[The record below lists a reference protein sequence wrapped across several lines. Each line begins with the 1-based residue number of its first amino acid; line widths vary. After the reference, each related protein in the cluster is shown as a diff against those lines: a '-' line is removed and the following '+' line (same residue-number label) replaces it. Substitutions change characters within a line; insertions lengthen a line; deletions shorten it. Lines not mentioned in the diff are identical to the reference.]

1 MRVIKFGGRAQDD
14 ARLPMV
20 MRAAWAAAPASMC
33 IVHGGGDQVSA
44 LQRSLGAPAEFVRGR
59 RVTREADIQT
69 IRMALSGGVNKE
81 LVARLTA
88 AGVPAIGLS
97 GEDAGLLGARRL
109 GDADLGMV
117 GEPAWVDVALLRHVL
132 AGSYLPVVSPL
143 ARDLDAEA
151 GVSRA
156 LNVNGDDAAAAIA
169 VALEADELL
178 FVSDVPG
185 VKDAVGAVIRQ
196 LDADEALTAISTG
209 TATGG
214 MVAKL
219 SAAMSAME
227 RGVGRVRIGDFD
239 ALLDPARGTVLAPSR
254 SLV

>member
-1 MRVIKFGGRAQDD
+1 MRVVKIGGRAQDD
-14 ARLPMV
+14 ARLPSAV
-20 MRAAWAAAPASMC
+20 RGAWAAAPGALC
-33 IVHGGGDQVSA
+33 VVHGGGDQVSA
-44 LQRSLGAPAEFVRGR
+44 LQRTFGTPAEFVRGR
-59 RVTREADIQT
+59 RVTREADIET
-69 IRMALSGGVNKE
+69 IRMALSGGVNKD

-88 AGVPAIGLS
+88 AGVPALGLS
-97 GEDAGLLGARRL
+97 GEDAGLLGARRIADAEL
-109 GDADLGMV
+109 GLV

-132 AGSYLPVVSPL
+132 AGAYLPVVSPL
-143 ARDLDAEA
+143 ARDLDGALGA
-151 GVSRA
+151 AAA

-185 VKDAVGAVIRQ
+185 VTANGTVIPLLDLDDAA
-196 LDADEALTAISTG
+196 AAISDG
-209 TATGG
+209 IATGG

-219 SAAMSAME
+219 SAAMAAME
-227 RGVGRVRIGDFD
+227 RGVARVRIGGLD

>member
-14 ARLPMV
+14 ARLPAAV
-20 MRAAWAAAPASMC
+20 HAAWFADPGAMC

-44 LQRSLGAPAEFVRGR
+44 LQRALGAPAAFVRGR

-69 IRMALSGGVNKE
+69 IRMALSGGVNKD

-88 AGVPAIGLS
+88 AAVPAIGVS
-97 GEDAGLLGARRL
+97 GEDAGLLGARRIAGAEL
-109 GDADLGMV
+109 GHV
-117 GEPAWVDVALLRHVL
+117 GEPAWVDAAVLRHLL
-132 AGSYLPVVSPL
+132 AGAYLPVVSPL
-143 ARDLDAEA
+143 ARDLDARPGAA
-151 GVSRA
+151 GA

-185 VKDAVGAVIRQ
+185 VRANGMVVPQ
-196 LDADEALTAISTG
+196 LDADEAAAAISDG

-219 SAAMSAME
+219 SAGRAAVE
-227 RGVGRVRIGDFD
+227 RGVSRVRIGDLD
-239 ALLDPARGTVLAPSR
+239 ALLDPARGTVLAPTR

>member
-1 MRVIKFGGRAQDD
+1 MRVVKIGGRAQDD
-14 ARLPMV
+14 ARLPSAIRV
-20 MRAAWAAAPASMC
+20 AWEAAPGALC
-33 IVHGGGDQVSA
+33 VIHGGGDQVSA
-44 LQRSLGAPAEFVRGR
+44 LQRTLGTPAVFVGGR

-69 IRMALSGGVNKE
+69 IRMALSGGVNKD

-88 AGVPAIGLS
+88 AGVPALGLS

-109 GDADLGMV
+109 GDAALGLV
-117 GEPAWVDVALLRHVL
+117 GEPVWVDAALLRHIM

-143 ARDLDAEA
+143 ARHLDAA
-151 GVSRA
+151 LGASLA

-169 VALEADELL
+169 VALEADELV

-185 VKDAVGAVIRQ
+185 VKANGTVIPL
-196 LDADEALTAISTG
+196 LDADEAAAAISDG

-219 SAAMSAME
+219 SAAMAAME
-227 RGVGRVRIGDFD
+227 RGVTRVRIGDLD

>member
-14 ARLPMV
+14 ARLPAV
-20 MRAAWAAAPASMC
+20 MHAAWRAAPASMC
-33 IVHGGGDQVSA
+33 VVHGGGDQVSA
-44 LQRSLGAPAEFVRGR
+44 LQRTFGTLAEFVRGR

-97 GEDAGLLGARRL
+97 GEDAGLLGARRF

-117 GEPAWVDVALLRHVL
+117 GEPVWVDVALLRHVL

-143 ARDLDAEA
+143 ARDLDAA
-151 GVSRA
+151 PGVSRA

-169 VALEADELL
+169 VALEADELV

-185 VKDAVGAVIRQ
+185 VNGANGVVIPQ
-196 LDADEALTAISTG
+196 LDADDATAAISDG

-219 SAAMSAME
+219 SAAMAAME
-227 RGVGRVRIGDFD
+227 RGVTRVRIGDLD

>member
-14 ARLPMV
+14 ARLPAV
-20 MRAAWAAAPASMC
+20 MHAAWRAAPASQC
-33 IVHGGGDQVSA
+33 LVHGGGDQVSA
-44 LQRSLGAPAEFVRGR
+44 LQRTLGTPVEFVRGR

-97 GEDAGLLGARRL
+97 GEDAGLLGARRV

-117 GEPAWVDVALLRHVL
+117 GEPAWVDVALLRYVM

-143 ARDLDAEA
+143 ARDLDAAA

-169 VALEADELL
+169 VALEADELV

-185 VKDAVGAVIRQ
+185 VKGANGVVIPQ
-196 LDADEALTAISTG
+196 LDADEASAAMSDG

-219 SAAMSAME
+219 GAAMAAME
-227 RGVGRVRIGDFD
+227 RGVTRVRIGDLD

>member
-1 MRVIKFGGRAQDD
+1 MRVVKLGGRAQEDV
-14 ARLPMV
+14 RLPSV
-20 MRAAWAAAPASMC
+20 VRAAWAAAPGALC
-33 IVHGGGDQVSA
+33 VIHGGGDQVSR
-44 LQRSLGAPAEFVRGR
+44 LQRTLGAPAEFVRGR

-81 LVARLTA
+81 LAARLTA
-88 AGVPAIGLS
+88 AGVPALGLS
-97 GEDAGLLGARRL
+97 GEDAGLLGARRIADEAL
-109 GDADLGMV
+109 GLV

-143 ARDLDAEA
+143 ARDLDAALGEA
-151 GVSRA
+151 SA
-156 LNVNGDDAAAAIA
+156 LNLNGDDAAAAIA

-185 VKDAVGAVIRQ
+185 VKANGMVLPL
-196 LDADEALTAISTG
+196 LDMDEAVAAISDG
-209 TATGG
+209 IATGG

-219 SAAMSAME
+219 SAAMAAME
-227 RGVGRVRIGDFD
+227 RGVARVRIGDLD

>member
-1 MRVIKFGGRAQDD
+1 MMRVVKIGGRAQDD
-14 ARLPMV
+14 ARLPSAV
-20 MRAAWAAAPASMC
+20 RGAWAAAPGALC
-33 IVHGGGDQVSA
+33 VVHGGGDQVSA
-44 LQRSLGAPAEFVRGR
+44 LQRTFGTPAEFVRGR

-69 IRMALSGGVNKE
+69 IRMALSGGVNKD

-88 AGVPAIGLS
+88 AGVPALGLS
-97 GEDAGLLGARRL
+97 GEDAGLLGARRIADAEL
-109 GDADLGMV
+109 GLV

-132 AGSYLPVVSPL
+132 AGAYLPVVSPL
-143 ARDLDAEA
+143 ARDLDGALGA
-151 GVSRA
+151 AAA

-185 VKDAVGAVIRQ
+185 VTANGTVIPLLDLDDAA
-196 LDADEALTAISTG
+196 AAISDG
-209 TATGG
+209 IATGG

-219 SAAMSAME
+219 SAAMAAME
-227 RGVGRVRIGDFD
+227 RGVARVRIGGLD

>member
-1 MRVIKFGGRAQDD
+1 MRVVKIGGRAQDD
-14 ARLPMV
+14 ARLPSAV
-20 MRAAWAAAPASMC
+20 RGAWAAAPGALC
-33 IVHGGGDQVSA
+33 VVHGGGDQVSA
-44 LQRSLGAPAEFVRGR
+44 LQRTFGTPAEFVRGR

-69 IRMALSGGVNKE
+69 IRMALSGGVNKD

-88 AGVPAIGLS
+88 AGVPALGLS
-97 GEDAGLLGARRL
+97 GEDAGLLGARRIADAEL
-109 GDADLGMV
+109 GLV

-132 AGSYLPVVSPL
+132 AGAYLPVVSPL
-143 ARDLDAEA
+143 ARDLDGALGA
-151 GVSRA
+151 AAA

-185 VKDAVGAVIRQ
+185 VTANGTVIPLLDLDDAA
-196 LDADEALTAISTG
+196 AAISDG
-209 TATGG
+209 IATGG

-219 SAAMSAME
+219 SAAMAAME
-227 RGVGRVRIGDFD
+227 RGVARVRIGGLD

>member
-1 MRVIKFGGRAQDD
+1 MRVLKFGGRAQDD
-14 ARLPMV
+14 ARLPAV
-20 MRAAWAAAPASMC
+20 MLAAWRAAPATMC

-44 LQRSLGAPAEFVRGR
+44 LQRTLGTPAEFVGGR
-59 RVTREADIQT
+59 RVTREADIPT

-97 GEDAGLLGARRL
+97 GEDAGLLGARRV

-117 GEPAWVDVALLRHVL
+117 GEPAWVDAALLRHLL

-143 ARDLDAEA
+143 ARDLDAPP

-169 VALEADELL
+169 VALEADELV

-185 VKDAVGAVIRQ
+185 VQGANGVVMSQ
-196 LDADEALTAISTG
+196 LDADEASAAISDG

-219 SAAMSAME
+219 SAAMAAME
-227 RGVGRVRIGDFD
+227 RGVTRVRIGDLD

>member
-1 MRVIKFGGRAQDD
+1 MRVVKIGGRAQED
-14 ARLPMV
+14 ARLPSAV
-20 MRAAWAAAPASMC
+20 RAAWAAAPGALC
-33 IVHGGGDQVSA
+33 VIHGGGDRVSA
-44 LQRSLGAPAEFVRGR
+44 LQRTLGRPAEFVRGR
-59 RVTREADIQT
+59 RVTREADIRT

-88 AGVPAIGLS
+88 AGVPALGLS
-97 GEDAGLLGARRL
+97 GEDAGLLGARRIADAAL
-109 GDADLGMV
+109 GLV
-117 GEPAWVDVALLRHVL
+117 GDPAWVDVALLRHVM

-143 ARDLDAEA
+143 ARDLDGALGEA
-151 GVSRA
+151 SA

-169 VALEADELL
+169 VALEADELV

-185 VKDAVGAVIRQ
+185 VEANGTVIPR
-196 LDADEALTAISTG
+196 LDMDEAAAAISDG

-219 SAAMSAME
+219 SAAMAAME
-227 RGVGRVRIGDFD
+227 RGVARVRIGDLD
-239 ALLDPARGTVLAPSR
+239 ALLDAARGTVLAPSR

>member
-1 MRVIKFGGRAQDD
+1 MRVIKFGGRAQND
-14 ARLPMV
+14 ARLPAV
-20 MRAAWAAAPASMC
+20 MHAAWRAARASLC

-44 LQRSLGAPAEFVRGR
+44 LQRAFGAPAEFVRGR
-59 RVTREADIQT
+59 RVTREADIHT

-88 AGVPAIGLS
+88 GGVPAIGLS

-117 GEPAWVDVALLRHVL
+117 GEPAWVDAALLRHVL

-143 ARDLDAEA
+143 ARDLDAAA

-169 VALEADELL
+169 VALEADELV

-185 VKDAVGAVIRQ
+185 VTGANGVVMSR
-196 LDADEALTAISTG
+196 LEADEASAAISDG
-209 TATGG
+209 IATGG

-219 SAAMSAME
+219 SAAMAAME
-227 RGVGRVRIGDFD
+227 RGVARVRIGDLD

>member
-14 ARLPMV
+14 ARLPAV
-20 MRAAWAAAPASMC
+20 IHAAWRAAPASMC

-44 LQRSLGAPAEFVRGR
+44 LQRTFGTPAEFVRGR

-88 AGVPAIGLS
+88 AGVAALGLS
-97 GEDAGLLGARRL
+97 GEDAGLLGARRV

-117 GEPAWVDVALLRHVL
+117 GEPEWVDVALLRHVL

-143 ARDLDAEA
+143 ARDLDAA
-151 GVSRA
+151 PGVSRA

-169 VALEADELL
+169 AALEADELV

-185 VKDAVGAVIRQ
+185 VKGPNGVVIPQ
-196 LDADEALTAISTG
+196 LDADEASAAISDG

-219 SAAMSAME
+219 SAAMAAME
-227 RGVGRVRIGDFD
+227 RGVARVRIGDLE

>member
-1 MRVIKFGGRAQDD
+1 MRVVIFGVRAQDD
-14 ARLPMV
+14 ARLPSV
-20 MRAAWAAAPASMC
+20 MRAAWVVAPASMC

-44 LQRSLGAPAEFVRGR
+44 LQRTFGAPAEFVRGR

-169 VALEADELL
+169 VALEADELV

-185 VKDAVGAVIRQ
+185 VKRADGVVIRQ
-196 LDADEALTAISTG
+196 LDADGALAAISTG

-219 SAAMSAME
+219 SAAMAAME
-227 RGVGRVRIGDFD
+227 RGVTRVRIGDLD

>member
-1 MRVIKFGGRAQDD
+1 MRVFKFGGRAQDD
-14 ARLPMV
+14 ARLPAV
-20 MRAAWAAAPASMC
+20 MLAAWRAAPATMC
-33 IVHGGGDQVSA
+33 VVHGGGDQVSA
-44 LQRSLGAPAEFVRGR
+44 LQRTLGTPAEFVGGR
-59 RVTREADIQT
+59 RVTREADIPT

-97 GEDAGLLGARRL
+97 GEDAGLLGARRVD
-109 GDADLGMV
+109 DADLGMV
-117 GEPAWVDVALLRHVL
+117 GEPAWVDAALLRHVL

-143 ARDLDAEA
+143 ARDLDAA
-151 GVSRA
+151 PGVSRA

-169 VALEADELL
+169 VALDADELV

-185 VKDAVGAVIRQ
+185 VQGANGVVMPQ
-196 LDADEALTAISTG
+196 LDADEASAAISDG
-209 TATGG
+209 TAAGG

-219 SAAMSAME
+219 GAAMAAME
-227 RGVGRVRIGDFD
+227 RGVTRVRIGDLD

>member
-14 ARLPMV
+14 ARLPAV
-20 MRAAWAAAPASMC
+20 VHAAWRAAPASLC

-44 LQRSLGAPAEFVRGR
+44 LQRTFGTPAEFVRGR

-88 AGVPAIGLS
+88 TGVPAIGLS

-109 GDADLGMV
+109 GDAELGMV
-117 GEPAWVDVALLRHVL
+117 GEPAWVNVALLRHVL

-143 ARDLDAEA
+143 ARDLDAGP
-151 GVSRA
+151 GVSCA

-169 VALEADELL
+169 VALEADELV

-185 VKDAVGAVIRQ
+185 VMGPTGASIPQ
-196 LDADEALTAISTG
+196 LDADEASAAIADG

-219 SAAMSAME
+219 GAAVAAME
-227 RGVGRVRIGDFD
+227 RGVTRVRIGDLD

>member
-1 MRVIKFGGRAQDD
+1 MRVVKIGGRAQED
-14 ARLPMV
+14 ARLPAAI
-20 MRAAWAAAPASMC
+20 RTAWAAAPRSLC
-33 IVHGGGDQVSA
+33 IVHGGGEQVSA
-44 LQRSLGAPAEFVRGR
+44 LQRALGTRAEFVRGR
-59 RVTREADIQT
+59 RVTHAGDIQT

-88 AGVPAIGLS
+88 AGVPALGLS
-97 GEDAGLLGARRL
+97 GEDAGLLGARRVDDSAL
-109 GDADLGMV
+109 GWV
-117 GEPAWVDVALLRHVL
+117 GEPASVDAALLRHVL

-143 ARDLDAEA
+143 ARDIDGPLDGAL
-151 GVSRA
+151 A

-169 VALEADELL
+169 VALEAYELL

-185 VKDAVGAVIRQ
+185 VSVNGGVTPLLEADAAEAAI
-196 LDADEALTAISTG
+196 ADG

-219 SAAMSAME
+219 GAALAAME
-227 RGVGRVRIGDFD
+227 RGVPRVRIGDLD
-239 ALLDPARGTVLAPSR
+239 ALFDSARGTVLAPSR

>member
-14 ARLPMV
+14 ARLPAV
-20 MRAAWAAAPASMC
+20 VGAAWCAAPRSLC

-44 LQRSLGAPAEFVRGR
+44 LQRTLGAPAAFVRGR
-59 RVTREADIQT
+59 RVTREGDIQT

-81 LVARLTA
+81 LAARLTA
-88 AGVPAIGLS
+88 AGVPALGVS
-97 GEDAGLLGARRL
+97 GEDAGLLGARRVDDAEL
-109 GDADLGMV
+109 GLV
-117 GEPAWVDVALLRHVL
+117 GEPVWVDAGLLRHLL
-132 AGSYLPVVSPL
+132 AGGYLPVVSPL
-143 ARDLDAEA
+143 ARDVDATA
-151 GVSRA
+151 GAACA
-156 LNVNGDDAAAAIA
+156 LNVNGDDAAAAMA
-169 VALEADELL
+169 VALEADELV

-185 VKDAVGAVIRQ
+185 VVVRGSVVPQ
-196 LDADEALTAISTG
+196 MDADEASAAIADG

-219 SAAMSAME
+219 GAAMAAME
-227 RGVGRVRIGDFD
+227 RGVARVRVGDLD